1 MKILVIEDDLAVSD
15 ALKHTLSENNYAVE
29 VANDGAAG
37 LAFIEAFN
45 YDLILL
51 DVVLP
56 KLDGITICRHVRSRG
71 YTMPILLLTSK
82 NSNHDRAVGLDA
94 GADDYVV
101 KPFDC
106 EELSARI
113 RALLR
118 RGNEST
124 STTLTWEYLTLDPRN
139 CEVKYQE
146 HLLPLTP
153 KEYVLLELFLR
164 HNRRVFS
171 CGAILEHLWTY
182 EDMPSEEAVRTHI
195 KELRK
200 KLKLVGAP
208 LDLIET
214 VYGIGYRLKPLVTNT
229 PVITTPPADTRKML
243 IDIWYR
249 HRGQMVERIEDIER
263 AIVEI
268 EAQSLT
274 EEVRLKAWHSA
285 HSLAGA
291 LGTFGLAIGS
301 KAAKEIELRLGN
313 NFHLSPLDLPQL
325 QTAVAQLRQ
334 EINRQVEETIEA
346 SVPTGSKNNAIKLL
360 AIGEDSD
367 LIKLLKSIEP
377 AKLMIKTVSELS
389 QRQLDPQPQIILL
402 DLDCFPQLEA
412 GLIALAQL
420 KQDYPTIPVLVLSQP
435 TTSLDLR
442 IEVARQGAR
451 IFLSKPTTTSQILL
465 AVDRLVQQVSQS
477 RAKVMIVDDDRSILE
492 GLSSLLSPEGITVT
506 TLSEPSQFWSVL
518 EACIPDLLILDLD
531 MPTHN
536 GIELC
541 RAVRTDSKWATLPI
555 MFLSAHPAALA
566 IDRVFAAGADDFA
579 TKSIFGSALV
589 SRIISRLERGG

>member
-301 KAAKEIELRLGN
+301 KAAKEIELRLGIN
-313 NFHLSPLDLPQL
+313 SNLSPLDLPQL

-541 RAVRTDSKWATLPI
+541 RAVRTDGKWATLPI

>member
-435 TTSLDLR
+435 TASLDLR

-541 RAVRTDSKWATLPI
+541 RAVRTDGKWATLPI